1 MTSRIG
7 NMRERIVFQQQSRTV
22 DSMGGA
28 AVTWSTV
35 TTVWASVDETS
46 GNETFPTLQIKP
58 KTTVTF
64 MIRYLSTIT
73 QAMRISWNSNFYN
86 IQSIINE
93 GNRDKYQKIVATRGV
108 AV

>member
-1 MTSRIG
+1 MTSKIG
-7 NMRERIVFQQQSRTV
+7 NMRERIVFQQQSRTL

-46 GNETFPTLQIKP
+46 GSETFPTLQIQP
-58 KTTVTF
+58 QTNVTF

-86 IQSIINE
+86 IKEIINE
-93 GNRDKYQKIVATRGV
+93 GNRDKYMKITAIRGV